1 MALFYW
7 KHHKHPQKDYD
18 ILTMGNTEKIEFLQ
32 KRLLFLNT
40 CLAGFMQIGDVSEV
54 ERHHIMID
62 QAQTELSELIK
73 IEENADR

>member
-1 MALFYW
+1 MMMLLNIHDLDNF
-7 KHHKHPQKDYD
+7 H
-18 ILTMGNTEKIEFLQ
+18 KIEFLQ